1 MRNLLF
7 RATILLGLG
16 AASGRAEVEFVGYT
30 THGGETRFTLV
41 DGAARLASGWVPV
54 GGSFQ
59 GCTVLAFD
67 ARAEVLTVNKAG
79 MPVRLPLRVVP
90 TNAPAAEGGRFL
102 SDEEIAGAQAQLK
115 ERQAT
120 LAQLKAERA
129 AALARQEQLRGP
141 R

>member
-1 MRNLLF
+1 MRPLIF
-7 RATILLGLG
+7 SVTILLGL
-16 AASGRAEVEFVGYT
+16 ATASGRAEVEFAGYT

-41 DGAARLASGWVPV
+41 DGVARLASGWVPV

-67 ARAEVLTVNKAG
+67 PRTEVLTVNKAG
-79 MPVRLPLRVVP
+79 TPVRLPLRVNPGSEAV
-90 TNAPAAEGGRFL
+90 ADGARFI
-102 SDEEIAGAQAQLK
+102 SDAEIAGAQARLK

-120 LAQLKAERA
+120 LARLQAERA
-129 AALARQEQLRGP
+129 AALARLQQLRAP